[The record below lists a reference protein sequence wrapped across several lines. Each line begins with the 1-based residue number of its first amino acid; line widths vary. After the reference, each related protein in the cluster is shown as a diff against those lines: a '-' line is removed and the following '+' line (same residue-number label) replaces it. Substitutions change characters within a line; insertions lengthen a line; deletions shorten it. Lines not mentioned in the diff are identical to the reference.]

1 MRLSS
6 QVDFD
11 KRARR
16 FSGTPKGDSKM
27 SSNKNSKSAKSEVN
41 ATNTNKEET
50 MKNEKNEKNEAK
62 YATDPIAI
70 AKQNLETARAAF
82 KALRGVKAP
91 KSPEVVERQ
100 KRIKELR
107 QENKDWFAQIKRNKA
122 IAKSLQQENKAL
134 RKAASTPEA
143 LRQAKIAV
151 LKAELAYQEACLG

>member
-1 MRLSS
+1 
-6 QVDFD
+6 
-11 KRARR
+11 
-16 FSGTPKGDSKM
+16 M
-27 SSNKNSKSAKSEVN
+27 SSSKNSSKNSSKSVKSEV
-41 ATNTNKEET
+41 NTNKEET
-50 MKNEKNEKNEAK
+50 MKNE
-62 YATDPIAI
+62 TDPIAI

-82 KALRGVKAP
+82 KALRGVKVP

-107 QENKDWFAQIKRNKA
+107 QENRDWFAQIKRNKA

-143 LRQAKIAV
+143 LRQAKIVV

>member
-1 MRLSS
+1 
-6 QVDFD
+6 
-11 KRARR
+11 
-16 FSGTPKGDSKM
+16 M
-27 SSNKNSKSAKSEVN
+27 SSNKKSVKSEVRN
-41 ATNTNKEET
+41 TNTNAVNTTKEET
-50 MKNEKNEKNEAK
+50 MKNETSSN
-62 YATDPIAI
+62 DPITI

-122 IAKSLQQENKAL
+122 IAKSLQQENKVL